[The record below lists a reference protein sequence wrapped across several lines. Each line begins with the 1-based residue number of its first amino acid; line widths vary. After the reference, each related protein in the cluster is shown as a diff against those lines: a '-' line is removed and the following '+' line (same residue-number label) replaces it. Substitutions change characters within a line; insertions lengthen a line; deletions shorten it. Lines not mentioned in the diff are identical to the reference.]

1 MDVFKLRDTI
11 LKDYSSYVQSFIKI
25 KDPRIR
31 EAVEKGL
38 ETGLLWPD
46 PLIQINP
53 SFRFAETVD
62 ELANRGV
69 LDPECKR
76 IFRLNKGKPGKE
88 KPMRLYRHQAEALD
102 AAKTGDN
109 YVLTTGT
116 GSGKSMTYIIPIVDH
131 VLRHGSGNGI
141 KAIIIY
147 PMNALANSQKD
158 ALEYFLNEGY
168 PDNKGKVKFARY
180 TGQDNQDRRD
190 EIIADPPDILLT
202 NYVMLELILTR
213 YYERKLI
220 RHARGLKFLV
230 LDELHTYRGRQG
242 ADVALLLRRVRDLLE
257 ARDLQFIGT
266 SATLAGPGTY
276 EKQQAEV
283 AQVATRLFGSEVK
296 PEHVI
301 GETLS
306 LATAA
311 GTMTEPNFQEILAER
326 VRNPA
331 LKPPATYEEF
341 IRDPLAVWIENTFG
355 IGRESTSG
363 RLIRTTPKSITGERG
378 GAQILSELTGV
389 PAQRCAET
397 IQEALLA
404 GYQCRHP
411 ETGFPVF
418 AFRLHQFISRGDT
431 VYSSV
436 EPESDRPTLLQG
448 QHYVPGDRGRILLP
462 LVFCRACGQAYY
474 AVRREEDPASGRLR
488 FSKRE
493 PSDRLADDDEGEPG
507 YLYVSSDNPWPPADE
522 AHEEEI
528 LDRLPDEWL
537 DFSGSQRT
545 IRRNRREW
553 LPSPVTVSTEGE
565 EDKTGT
571 LAQYIKSPLRFCLN
585 CGISYDFTQRTDYA
599 KLATLGAGGRSTAT
613 TVMSLA
619 GVLFLRDEPSL
630 KEEARKLLSFTDNR
644 QDASLQAGHFNDMV
658 DIGLLRAALYKAVH
672 DAGSQG
678 IRHDALTLQ
687 VFQALDL
694 PFAEFA
700 YDPDVKYAARADTE
714 QALRDVIG
722 YRLYR
727 DLKRGWR
734 LNSPNLEQCG
744 LLKIEYRSLAEL
756 CRTEEDWQECH
767 PALVSASPKVREKI
781 SYALLDYMRRELA
794 LHVGYLDRE
803 LQDGIRQKGRDKL
816 RDSWVIDEKEKME
829 YARILFPRPRRRG
842 EDYGGYSFLSAWGGF
857 GRYLRRSTTFP
868 ALAEK
873 LSRDD
878 SQDIINQLLDRLRMA
893 GIVKVV
899 REARDPDDVPGYQLA
914 AGALIWKAGSGTEPY
929 YDPIRVPSESA
940 AVTEPNEFFVDF
952 YRRVARKAVGVRAR
966 EHTAQVPY
974 DKREDREDLFR
985 AGILPVLFCSP
996 TMELGIDIAELNV
1009 VNMRNIPPTPANY
1022 AQRSGRAGRSGQPAL
1037 VFSYCSTG
1045 SSHDQY
1051 FYRHPTRMVAGAV
1064 ATPRIDLANE
1074 DLVRS
1079 HVHAIWLT
1087 ETGQKLGS
1095 SLAEILDVSGDSP
1108 TLRVQDEVKAR
1119 LTSEQV
1125 HSQAIVRAKN
1135 VINTIEEELR
1145 ASDWYSDTW
1154 VNEAIKQVIRRF
1166 DEACAHWRSLFQA
1179 ARNQVILQSAIAI
1192 DNSRQP
1198 NDRRMARRLRH
1209 EAEMQLELLQATDH
1223 LMQSDFYS
1231 YRYFA
1236 SEGFLPGYSFPRLP
1250 LSAYIPGRKIAR
1262 GRDEYIQR
1270 PRFLAITEFGPKSFI
1285 YHEGAR
1291 YIINR
1296 VMLPVSDVSDET
1308 FPTSSVKL
1316 CDRCGYLHRITDACG
1331 VDLCERCGEELGPA
1345 MDDLFRLQNVST
1357 KRRERINCDEE
1368 ERFRLGY
1375 EIRTAIRFESRGDR
1389 PAYRVAE
1396 VLADGN
1402 PVARLT
1408 YGHSAT
1414 IWRINL
1420 GWTRR
1425 SNKANL
1431 GFGLDIE
1438 RGYWMSDKAIEE
1450 TIDDDDTL
1458 SDRCVKVVPFVEDRR
1473 NCLLLEPLGAP
1484 DMSVMASLQAALKNA
1499 IQVQYQLEENEL
1511 ATERLPSSTDGRLI
1525 LFYESAEGGAGV
1537 LRHFLDDRLAL
1548 ARVAREALAICHF
1561 DPGTG
1566 QDTAA
1571 DKCEAACYDCLMNYG
1586 NQRDHELLDRKKV
1599 QPVLEQLAGSEVRA
1613 SSSAMTRSE
1622 LLKHLR
1628 NKTDSALERKWLG
1641 FLEEHIYHLPD
1652 HGQKRITI
1660 PDRGQIQADFYYSK
1674 HAAAIFID
1682 GPPHDTPHQQE
1693 IDKQQTRSLIEMGIN
1708 VIRFHHAA
1716 DWDTIFAKYPSI
1728 FGQSRQPET
1737 EGVTVAGEQL

>member
-1 MDVFKLRDTI
+1 VDVFKLRDTI
-11 LKDYSSYVQSFIKI
+11 LENYSSYVQSFIKI
-25 KDPRIR
+25 KDPKVRQS
-31 EAVEKGL
+31 VETGL
-38 ETGLLWPD
+38 EEGLLWPD

-53 SFRFAETVD
+53 SFEFAGTVD
-62 ELANRGV
+62 ELSNKR
-69 LDPECKR
+69 LLHPECKK
-76 IFRLNKGKPGKE
+76 IFRLNKKNPAQE
-88 KPMRLYRHQAEALD
+88 KSLRLYRHQADALK
-102 AAKTGDN
+102 AAKSGNN

-116 GSGKSMTYIIPIVDH
+116 GSGKSMTYILPIIDY
-131 VLRHGSGNGI
+131 VLRNESGNGI

-158 ALEYFLNEGY
+158 ALEYFINEGY
-168 PDNKGKVKFARY
+168 PDRKGKVKFARY
-180 TGQDNQDRRD
+180 TGQDDQERRD

-220 RHARGLKFLV
+220 RQAQGLKFLV

-242 ADVALLLRRVRDLLE
+242 ADVALLLRRVQDLLE
-257 ARDLQFIGT
+257 AHDLQFIGT

-276 EKQQAEV
+276 EEQQAEV
-283 AQVATRLFGSEVK
+283 AQVATKLFGNEVK
-296 PEHVI
+296 AEHVI

-311 GTMTEPNFQEILAER
+311 GSMTEPGFKEKLAER
-326 VRNPA
+326 VRTEA
-331 LKPPATYEEF
+331 FKPPADYGRF
-341 IRDPLAVWIENTFG
+341 IHDPLAVWIENTFG
-355 IGRESTSG
+355 ITRESVSG
-363 RLIRTTPKSITGERG
+363 RLIRAIPKSITGELG
-378 GAQILSELTGV
+378 GAKILSDLTGV
-389 PAQRCAET
+389 PESRCTEAIKET
-397 IQEALLA
+397 LLA

-431 VYSSV
+431 VYSTL
-436 EPESDRPTLLQG
+436 ELENDRPIHLKG
-448 QHYVPGDRGRILLP
+448 QQYVPKDRSKILLP

-474 AVRREEDPASGRLR
+474 AVRREKDSASERIR

-493 PSDRLADDDEGEPG
+493 PGDRLADDEDGEPG
-507 YLYVSSDNPWPPADE
+507 YLYISTENPWPPSDD
-522 AHEEEI
+522 AHEKDI
-528 LDRLPDEWL
+528 LDRLPDQWL
-537 DFSGSQRT
+537 DYSGTDRT

-553 LPSPVTVSTEGE
+553 LPETVTVATTGE
-565 EDKTGT
+565 EDEAGT
-571 LAQYIKSPLRFCLN
+571 EAQYLRSPLRFCLN
-585 CGISYDFTQRTDYA
+585 CGISYDFTQRSDYA

-613 TVMSLA
+613 TIMTLA
-619 GVLFLRDEPSL
+619 GVLFLREEPSL
-630 KEEARKLLSFTDNR
+630 KETARKLLSFTDNR
-644 QDASLQAGHFNDMV
+644 QDASLQAGHFNDMI
-658 DIGLLRAALYKAVH
+658 DIGLIRAALYKAVH
-672 DAGSQG
+672 DTGDQG
-678 IRHDALTLQ
+678 IRHDALTRR

-694 PFAEFA
+694 PFSEYA
-700 YDPDVKYAARADTE
+700 YDPDVKYAARSDTE

-722 YRLYR
+722 YRIYR

-744 LLKIEYRSLAEL
+744 LLKIEYRSLADL
-756 CRTEEDWQECH
+756 CQAQEDWQGCH
-767 PALVSASPKVREKI
+767 PALVSASPDIREKI

-794 LHVGYLDRE
+794 LHVGYLDQE
-803 LQDGIRQKGRDKL
+803 QQDGLRQKSRQHL
-816 RDSWVIDEKEKME
+816 RDSWVIDDKEKME
-829 YARILFPRPRRRG
+829 YSRILFPRARRKG
-842 EDYGGYSFLSAWGGF
+842 EDYGGYAYVSAWGGF

-868 ALAEK
+868 NLTEK

-878 SQDIINQLLDRLRMA
+878 SQLVINQLLDRLRMV

-899 REARDPDDVPGYQLA
+899 REARSEDDVPGYQLA
-914 AGALIWKAGSGTEPY
+914 AGALIWKAGDGSEPY
-929 YDPIRVPSESA
+929 YDPIRVPTDSA
-940 AVTEPNEFFVDF
+940 ATAEPNQFFFDF
-952 YRRVARKAVGVRAR
+952 YRQAALKAIGVRAR

-974 DKREDREDLFR
+974 DKRERREELFR
-985 AGILPVLFCSP
+985 AGTLPVLFCSP

-1051 FYRHPTRMVAGAV
+1051 FYRQPNLMVAGAV

-1087 ETGQKLGS
+1087 ATEQKLGS
-1095 SLAEILDVSGDSP
+1095 SLGEILDTDGDIP
-1108 TLRVQDEVKAR
+1108 TLRLRDEVKTK
-1119 LTSEQV
+1119 LSSE
-1125 HSQAIVRAKN
+1125 HGRSQAVTRAKN
-1135 VINTIEEELR
+1135 VLSTIEHELR
-1145 ASDWYSDTW
+1145 DSDWYSESW
-1154 VNEAIKQVIRRF
+1154 VEEAVKQVMRRF
-1166 DEACAHWRSLFQA
+1166 DDACARWRSLFQA
-1179 ARNQVILQSAIAI
+1179 ARNQVIFQSAIAI
-1192 DNSRQP
+1192 DNSRPQ

-1209 EAEMQLELLQATDH
+1209 EAEMQLELLQTTDH

-1250 LSAYIPGRKIAR
+1250 LSAYIPGRKIGR

-1291 YIINR
+1291 YIINK
-1296 VMLPVSDVSDET
+1296 VMIPVSDVTEET
-1308 FPTSSVKL
+1308 FPTSSIKL

-1331 VDLCERCGEELGPA
+1331 VDLCERCGEELGQA

-1375 EIRTAIRFESRGDR
+1375 EIRTTVRFESRGDR
-1389 PAYRVAE
+1389 PACRVAD
-1396 VLADGN
+1396 VLVDGN
-1402 PVARLT
+1402 PIARLT

-1425 SNKANL
+1425 GNKDKL

-1438 RGYWMSDKAIEE
+1438 RGYWTSDKAIEE
-1450 TIDDDDTL
+1450 TLDDED
-1458 SDRCVKVVPFVEDRR
+1458 SISKRCMRVIPFVEDRR
-1473 NCLLLEPLGAP
+1473 NCLLFEPLQTP
-1484 DMSVMASLQAALKNA
+1484 DLSVMASLQAALKNA
-1499 IQVQYQLEENEL
+1499 IQAQYQLEENEL
-1511 ATERLPSSTDGRLI
+1511 AAERLPRIDDGRLL

-1537 LRHFLDDRLAL
+1537 LRRFLDDRFAL
-1548 ARVAREALAICHF
+1548 ARMAREALAICHF
-1561 DPGTG
+1561 DYETS
-1566 QDTAA
+1566 QDQAA

-1586 NQRDHELLDRKKV
+1586 NQLDHKILDRK
-1599 QPVLEQLAGSEVRA
+1599 QIQSILAQLGESEVRA
-1613 SSSAMTRSE
+1613 SSSDISRSD
-1622 LLKHLR
+1622 LLQHLR

-1641 FLEEHIYHLPD
+1641 FLEDNVYHLPD
-1652 HGQKRITI
+1652 HGQKRIDT
-1660 PDRGQIQADFYYSK
+1660 PDQGQIQADFYYSK
-1674 HAAAIFID
+1674 HATAIFVD
-1682 GPPHDTPHQQE
+1682 GPPHDTDHQQE
-1693 IDKQQTRSLIEMGIN
+1693 KDKKQTRSLMEMGIK

-1716 DWDTIFAKYPSI
+1716 NWDTISRKYPSI
-1728 FGQSRQPET
+1728 FGQGKEAGT
-1737 EGVTVAGEQL
+1737 EGATEERE